1 MSNVLGVDNL
11 QAPILYNPRE
21 FISVSIA
28 ASMAGVTPRTVQNW
42 CCAHRIGRRIANGPW
57 RVSRIALQ
65 MLLNDDKVAL
75 KAYLAGE
82 RADERVAAYV
92 QRAGLQ

>member
-1 MSNVLGVDNL
+1 MINNL

-28 ASMAGVTPRTVQNW
+28 AGLAGVTPRTVQNW
-42 CCAHRIGRRIANGPW
+42 CCAHRIGRRIANGRW

-65 MLLNDDKVAL
+65 MLLNDDNGAL

-82 RADERVAAYV
+82 RADERVAAYL
-92 QRAGLQ
+92 RCAGLQ